1 MKHTLSLYLFYF
13 LLAPNAYTL
22 VKVIDNKGTI
32 NEVENSKWFF
42 QSIRVLFIMLLLK
55 ISRYREN

>member
-1 MKHTLSLYLFYF
+1 MKHTLLILILFL
-13 LLAPNAYTL
+13 LLAPNAYPQL

-42 QSIRVLFIMLLLK
+42 QSIRVLFIMLLPK
-55 ISRYREN
+55 NQ

>member
-13 LLAPNAYTL
+13 FLLAPNAYPL

-55 ISRYREN
+55 NQ

>member
-1 MKHTLSLYLFYF
+1 MKHTLNLYLLFL
-13 LLAPNAYTL
+13 LLAPNAYPQL

-55 ISRYREN
+55 NQ